1 MEKRDK
7 NRHPMKTIA
16 NKIHEGLA
24 STYTVGEIKALT
36 RIIATELLGI
46 SQTAFY
52 LADEIKLDAEQT
64 HLLTNAIERLK
75 KHEPIQYILGYSD
88 FCGLRFTVTPAVLI
102 PRPET
107 SELVE
112 WIATESS
119 TAKSILDIG
128 TGSGCIAISLA
139 AQLPQ
144 AQVTAW
150 DISSQA
156 LAVAQ
161 KNSTAN
167 GCAVRFEER
176 DILNYEPAEEK
187 YDVIV
192 SNPPYIKEV
201 EKKEMEENVL
211 LWEPHLALFVPD
223 NDPLLFYRTIA
234 KKAQKMLI
242 PGGKLYFEINR
253 EHGADTVAMLQT
265 MNYRNIALRKDL
277 AGNDRMVV
285 AEKQ

>member
-1 MEKRDK
+1 
-7 NRHPMKTIA
+7 MKQLLK
-16 NKIHEGLA
+16 KINDAIGAL
-24 STYTVGEIKALT
+24 YTQSEVSALS
-36 RIIATELLGI
+36 RIIATELLNI
-46 SQTAFY
+46 SQTNY
-52 LADEIKLDAEQT
+52 LLKEPVTLTPEEEEKVTDA
-64 HLLTNAIERLK
+64 LERLK
-75 KHEPIQYILGYSD
+75 QKEPIQYILGYSD
-88 FCGLRFTVTPAVLI
+88 FCGLRFAVTPAVLI

-128 TGSGCIAISLA
+128 TGSGCIAVSLA
-139 AQLPQ
+139 TMMPQ

-150 DISSQA
+150 DISTHA

-167 GCAVRFEER
+167 GCNVLFEER
-176 DILNYEPAEEK
+176 DILNYEPTEEK
-187 YDVIV
+187 YDIIV

-223 NDPLLFYRTIA
+223 NDPLLFYRTIT
-234 KKAQKMLI
+234 KKAQNMLT

-253 EHGADTVAMLQT
+253 EHGADTVAMLQA
-265 MNYRNIALRKDL
+265 MNYRNITLRKDI
-277 AGNDRMVV
+277 AGNDRMIM

>member
-1 MEKRDK
+1 
-7 NRHPMKTIA
+7 MKQLLK
-16 NKIHEGLA
+16 KINDAIGAL
-24 STYTVGEIKALT
+24 YTQSEVSALS
-36 RIIATELLGI
+36 RIIATELLNI
-46 SQTAFY
+46 SQTNY
-52 LADEIKLDAEQT
+52 LLKEPVTLTPEEEEKVTDA
-64 HLLTNAIERLK
+64 LERLK
-75 KHEPIQYILGYSD
+75 QKEPIQYILGYSD
-88 FCGLRFTVTPAVLI
+88 FCGLRFAVTPAVLI

-107 SELVE
+107 SELIE

-128 TGSGCIAISLA
+128 TGSGCIAVSLA
-139 AQLPQ
+139 TMLPQ

-150 DISSQA
+150 DISTHA

-167 GCAVRFEER
+167 GCNVLFEER
-176 DILNYEPAEEK
+176 NILNYEPTEEK
-187 YDVIV
+187 YDIIV

-223 NDPLLFYRTIA
+223 NDPLLFYRTIT
-234 KKAQKMLI
+234 KKAQNMLT

-253 EHGADTVAMLQT
+253 EHGADTVAMLQA
-265 MNYRNIALRKDL
+265 MNYRNITLRKDL
-277 AGNDRMVV
+277 AGNDRMIM